1 MGRKKKKKGAAP
13 PAIGGLPPPPGAIA
27 AIPPPPGAITAIPP
41 PPGAAAAI
49 PPPPPPS
56 GDAIPVP
63 PPPVSPANPAKGV
76 LEGSSAPTISG
87 LAPPDMTK
95 EKKKDGYDSL
105 WKRGSS
111 KPLQQVYGHIDR
123 LGEGEVGSLLDR
135 YADRFGHQLD
145 REIIVKR
152 KAEHD
157 SKIAEIRDAPTIEL
171 LDEDEEEF
179 EEIEDEIEE
188 EEDIEEMS
196 EDDDSEHVLDSQ
208 TLEDLSARK
217 SELEANI
224 KKLKPKYQLAKQKS
238 QTSKLRKLKPKL
250 EQLISEHKSIKAI
263 IQGEQPLSSLEIED
277 EEEIEVQ
284 DEEPDIFAEFV
295 SIVDN
300 LLAKLPDPDSFIRSD
315 SFELYAAVASDP
327 ANAGE
332 NERIEFFGMV
342 DSLLLDLPEDDIQAF
357 TQSTEFAIYSEA
369 GSQYGS

>member
-13 PAIGGLPPPPGAIA
+13 PAMGGLPPPPGAIA
-27 AIPPPPGAITAIPP
+27 AIPP

-56 GDAIPVP
+56 GDVIPVP
-63 PPPVSPANPAKGV
+63 PPPVSPAKPAKGV

-87 LAPPDMTK
+87 LAPPDMAK

-171 LDEDEEEF
+171 LDEEEL
-179 EEIEDEIEE
+179 EEIEEESHEE

-224 KKLKPKYQLAKQKS
+224 QKLKPKYQLAKQKS

-250 EQLISEHKSIKAI
+250 EQLISEHKSIKAV

-284 DEEPDIFAEFV
+284 AEDSDIFAEFV

-327 ANAGE
+327 GNAGE

-342 DSLLLDLPEDDIQAF
+342 DSLLLDLPEDDIQEF

>member
-1 MGRKKKKKGAAP
+1 MGRKKKKKGAPAP
-13 PAIGGLPPPPGAIA
+13 ALGGLPPL
-27 AIPPPPGAITAIPP
+27 PP

-56 GDAIPVP
+56 GDAIPPPPSAPIPIP
-63 PPPVSPANPAKGV
+63 PPPAAPAKPAKGI

-87 LAPPDMTK
+87 LAPPDMSK

-171 LDEDEEEF
+171 LDDEDDLEEF
-179 EEIEDEIEE
+179 EEADEEEIEE
-188 EEDIEEMS
+188 ESSIDEDEDFEEVA
-196 EDDDSEHVLDSQ
+196 DDDGFESELDEE
-208 TLEDLSARK
+208 TLEELNARK
-217 SELEANI
+217 GELEASI
-224 KKLKPKYQLAKQKS
+224 KKLKPKYQLAKQKN
-238 QTSKLRKLKPKL
+238 QASKLKKLKPRL
-250 EQLISEHKSIKAI
+250 EQLINEHKSIKAVI
-263 IQGEQPLSSLEIED
+263 AGEMPLSSLSA
-277 EEEIEVQ
+277 EEEVQ
-284 DEEPDIFAEFV
+284 HHESDIFAEFV

-300 LLAKLPDPDSFIRSD
+300 LLAKLPDPDAFIRSD
-315 SFELYAAVASDP
+315 SFELYAAVAGNP
-327 ANAGE
+327 ENADD
-332 NERIEFFGMV
+332 NDRAEFFAMV
-342 DSLLLDLPEDDIQAF
+342 DSLLLELPEDEIRAF
-357 TQSTEFAIYSEA
+357 TQSEEFAVYSEA